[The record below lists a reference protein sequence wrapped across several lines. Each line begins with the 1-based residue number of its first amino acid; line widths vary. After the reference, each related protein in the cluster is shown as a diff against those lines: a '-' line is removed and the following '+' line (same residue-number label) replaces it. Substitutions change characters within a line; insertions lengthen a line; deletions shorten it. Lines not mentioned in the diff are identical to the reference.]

1 MQPIDASDEQYARLL
16 EADPR
21 QPDAWRMRARIALQ
35 NQRNNDAIELL
46 KQGLKWLPAHV
57 ALMSDL
63 ANIYL
68 LLRDPV
74 GARPLLE
81 ALCNLPEEYPE
92 FTVNYARLLWIEGE
106 YEQALKHFNAALDRN
121 PNDQKLATRVAQAY
135 VSLGYADKAMEFL
148 RSRRDRGATAE
159 MLALLALCEF
169 DDGGIE
175 PALSVVKAG
184 LRIQTKHP
192 ILNYL
197 HAVLLVLTGD
207 SIKARAHVAQFSLAE
222 DIHVLWDSFQY
233 AHARGRTSDSMAWPQ
248 VYWMWRLLAHLQ
260 RAWCSSLVCITA
272 SLFGS
277 WCGAS
282 TARCMALTVSK
293 GCLRRGSPV
302 NLRVATMPMAACHRC
317 LHR

>member
-74 GARPLLE
+74 GTRPLLE

-121 PNDQKLATRVAQAY
+121 PNDQKLATRV
-135 VSLGYADKAMEFL
+135 GK
-148 RSRRDRGATAE
+148 
-159 MLALLALCEF
+159 
-169 DDGGIE
+169 
-175 PALSVVKAG
+175 
-184 LRIQTKHP
+184 
-192 ILNYL
+192 
-197 HAVLLVLTGD
+197 
-207 SIKARAHVAQFSLAE
+207 
-222 DIHVLWDSFQY
+222 
-233 AHARGRTSDSMAWPQ
+233 
-248 VYWMWRLLAHLQ
+248 
-260 RAWCSSLVCITA
+260 
-272 SLFGS
+272 
-277 WCGAS
+277 
-282 TARCMALTVSK
+282 
-293 GCLRRGSPV
+293 
-302 NLRVATMPMAACHRC
+302 PM
-317 LHR
+317 